1 MLHVSGSDLSGTSS
15 SSNQSAAPAGAFEPS
30 RPVDCA
36 IVGGGPAG
44 LSAAICLARMRRSV
58 LVIDDRDGR
67 SLWGQ
72 TNRNYLGF
80 PNGIPA
86 AEIRLAGRRQA
97 ARYGAK
103 FLRGRVVVA
112 SRDDGAFQ
120 LRVEASGGDRIR
132 ETAGRVANVKRDEEL
147 GSSLGEE
154 TAVGPVDVV
163 ARTVILA
170 TGVRDNFPR
179 FLGWAQ
185 CVGKSLFWCIA
196 CDGYEST
203 GKAVAV
209 VGHDEDA
216 AETALDLL
224 DFTANVTIVA
234 GRLEGFDLPER
245 RLADLRDNGIGAYPH
260 AVAAYA
266 NADGQIEELVLDDP
280 DETRLPVEM
289 VFAYRRPT
297 PRNDV
302 AIALG
307 VETNELGHIVVNA
320 EQHTNV
326 PGLYAAGDVTSPHDH
341 QVSAAVHEG
350 NQAACAV
357 NYFLYRPVQKA
368 PDKEEC

>member
-1 MLHVSGSDLSGTSS
+1 MSGSG
-15 SSNQSAAPAGAFEPS
+15 PAGAASTSGQAVAQAGAPEPV
-30 RPVDCA
+30 RQVDCA
-36 IVGGGPAG
+36 IVGGGPGG
-44 LSAAICLARMRRSV
+44 LSAAVCLARMRRSV

-80 PNGIPA
+80 PDGIPA

-97 ARYGAK
+97 ARYGTR
-103 FLRGRVVVA
+103 FLSGRVA
-112 SRDDGAFQ
+112 AAGHDGDSFR
-120 LRVEASGGDRIR
+120 LRVEASVGDIRR

-147 GSSLGEE
+147 GTSLGEE
-154 TAVGPVDVV
+154 TVGAAVDIV

-185 CVGKSLFWCIA
+185 CVGRSLFWCIA

-216 AETALDLL
+216 VETALDLL
-224 DFTANVTIVA
+224 DFTDRVTIVA
-234 GRLEGFDLPER
+234 GRPEGFDVPDQ
-245 RLADLRDNGIGAYPH
+245 RLADLRDNGIGVYPC
-260 AVAAYA
+260 AVAGYT
-266 NADGQIEELVLDDP
+266 NAEGRIEELVLDGP

-289 VFAYRRPT
+289 VFVYRRPT
-297 PRNDV
+297 PRNEV

-307 VETNELGHIVVNA
+307 VEVNELGHIVVNA

-341 QVSAAVHEG
+341 QISAAVHEG
-350 NQAACAV
+350 NQAACAA
-357 NYFLYRPVQKA
+357 NYFLYRPVQRGTG
-368 PDKEEC
+368 KEAC

>member
-1 MLHVSGSDLSGTSS
+1 MLCMSGSGLLGALSTSG
-15 SSNQSAAPAGAFEPS
+15 QPAAQAGASEPV
-30 RPVDCA
+30 RQVDCA

-44 LSAAICLARMRRSV
+44 LSAAVCLARMRRSV

-103 FLRGRVVVA
+103 FLSGRVFAA
-112 SRDDGAFQ
+112 SRDDGSFR
-120 LRVEASGGDRIR
+120 LRVEASAGDSHR
-132 ETAGRVANVKRDEEL
+132 ETAGRVANVRRDEEI

-154 TAVGPVDVV
+154 TVVGTVDIV

-216 AETALDLL
+216 VETALDLL
-224 DFTANVTIVA
+224 DFTARVTIVA
-234 GRLEGFDLPER
+234 GRPEGFDLPER

-280 DETRLPVEM
+280 DQTRLPVEM

-297 PRNDV
+297 PRNEV
-302 AIALG
+302 AVALG
-307 VETNELGHIVVNA
+307 LETNKLGHIVVNS
-320 EQHTNV
+320 EQHTDG

-341 QVSAAVHEG
+341 QISAAVHEG
-350 NQAACAV
+350 NQAACAA
-357 NYFLYRPVQKA
+357 NYFLYRPVQRA
-368 PDKEEC
+368 PEKEEC